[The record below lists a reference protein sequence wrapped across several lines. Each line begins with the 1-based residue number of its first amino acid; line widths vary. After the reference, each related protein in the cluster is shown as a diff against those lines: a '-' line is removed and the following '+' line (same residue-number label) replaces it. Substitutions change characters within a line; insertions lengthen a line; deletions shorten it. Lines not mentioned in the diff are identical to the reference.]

1 MQGRTR
7 WLAAVA
13 VGVLSLCACSNG
25 GSAKQSETAPPAIVE
40 AVAGSN
46 LRRVVLSAK
55 AVERLG
61 VTTAA
66 VAQGASAGAVGP
78 QAAVPYASVLYD
90 PGGAT
95 WVYATVG
102 LRSYQRYPV
111 TVDRIDGDLAYL
123 SAGPPAGT
131 QVVTVG
137 AAEVYGSEF
146 LSEHE

>member
-1 MQGRTR
+1 MQGSKR
-7 WLAAVA
+7 WAAVVA
-13 VGVLSLCACSNG
+13 IGVLSLCACSS
-25 GSAKQSETAPPAIVE
+25 GSSTKQGETAPPVIVQP
-40 AVAGSN
+40 VAGSN
-46 LRRVVLSAK
+46 VRRVVLSAK

-102 LRSYQRYPV
+102 LRSYQRYLV